1 MNRRSGYCRSG
12 IGAGIPEELAVD
24 GLRAALELATAE
36 ERQEIAEILFRPRFN
51 PLDYL
56 SRSNPE
62 WVWDQHPEDCLDAIE
77 DRFRFLA
84 ADGLTVI
91 RGQALSVHYGDVLV
105 QVCRHLKI
113 PYDTSFRIEDLEV
126 EIYLHILQR
135 TWRRI
140 PQDDRLVL
148 QRRITSALGQSLPA
162 TQVAALADPLRLVFE
177 GGGALAVTSVLQ
189 PWVMKTIARQFALQV
204 VRYQLAQETLRQGGA
219 WALRLQ
225 GQLAAQSAS
234 RGLMVTAARYTAVR
248 SVFAVVTPALWT
260 WFIAD
265 LGWRTIAT
273 NYGRII
279 PVIFT
284 LAQIRLLR
292 DSPYPTACAS

>member
-1 MNRRSGYCRSG
+1 
-12 IGAGIPEELAVD
+12 VD
-24 GLRAALELATAE
+24 GLRAALQLTNAE
-36 ERQEIAEILFRPRFN
+36 EQQDIADILFRPRFN

-56 SRSNPE
+56 SRSNPN
-62 WVWDQHPEDCLDAIE
+62 WVWEQHPEDCLDAIE

-91 RGQALSVHYGDVLV
+91 QGRTHGVHYGDILL

-113 PYDTSFRIEDLEV
+113 PHDPSFTIEDLEV

-135 TWRRI
+135 TWQKL

-148 QRRITSALGQSLPA
+148 QDKITAALGNSLTR
-162 TQVAALADPLRLVFE
+162 TQVAALKDPLRLIFE
-177 GGGALAVTSVLQ
+177 GGGALAVTSVIR
-189 PWVMKTIARQFALQV
+189 PWVLKTIAQQVAVQFA
-204 VRYQLAQETLRQGGA
+204 RYQLAQEGLRQGGA

-234 RGLMVTAARYTAVR
+234 RGLMVTAARYSAVR
-248 SVFAVVTPALWT
+248 TVFAVVTPALWT

-279 PVIFT
+279 PVIFI
-284 LAQIRLLR
+284 LAQTRLLR
-292 DSPYPTACAS
+292 DSTYSTAQAS